1 MVLLELS
8 AHICQSLGRFKF
20 ISLKI
25 EAQLSVSNQVI
36 IETNYDLY
44 FLQGYNILTHQQC

>member
-8 AHICQSLGRFKF
+8 AHICQSLGRFKI
-20 ISLKI
+20 ISLKN
-25 EAQLSVSNQVI
+25 EAQLSVSNI